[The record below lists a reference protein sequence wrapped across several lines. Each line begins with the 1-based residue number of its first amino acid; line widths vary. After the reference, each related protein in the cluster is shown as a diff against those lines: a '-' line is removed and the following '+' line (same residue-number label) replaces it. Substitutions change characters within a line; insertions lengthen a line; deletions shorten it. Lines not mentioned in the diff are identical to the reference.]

1 MKKIIF
7 VALIIGAT
15 TFTQAQSNLVFNRV
29 LNFNLDYLEEITVPE
44 GKVWKVEEVNNIGNT
59 ANELSFSNPN
69 PEVGNPINNKS
80 YKFGNRPIWFEEGVI
95 LKGSN
100 NGNSPIS
107 ILEFD
112 VVPVSTGSGSGSG
125 GGGVSSDGLVFS
137 SVINL
142 EFNGNSGSQGPDGFN
157 TVGVITVPEGK
168 IWKVVSAS
176 GYSSAGPNIAGY
188 IKIAGNLFNTSKV
201 TGDTEYNWGLFLNS
215 GTYEVYSSSFSTS
228 FGINRTTLNILEYEN

>member
-15 TFTQAQSNLVFNRV
+15 KFTQAQSNLVFNRV

-69 PEVGNPINNKS
+69 PEVGNPINNGS

-95 LKGSN
+95 LKGSI

-142 EFNGNSGSQGPDGFN
+142 EFNVSSGTNFN
-157 TVGVITVPEGK
+157 FNEVGEITVPEGK

-176 GYSSAGPNIAGY
+176 SYRSTSPSRAGY
-188 IKIAGNLFNTSKV
+188 IKIAGNLFNSYKSG
-201 TGDTEYNWGLFLNS
+201 TGATENKWNLFLSS
-215 GTYEVYSSSFSTS
+215 GTYYVYTASGDT
-228 FGINRTTLNILEYEN
+228 INLNRTTLNILEYEN